1 MPNDAG
7 YLITPAERTTL
18 LEGPLGAVLMLGADK
33 TAGRLSV
40 LEHPLAPRALGCRST
55 PTATKMSTPSY

>member
-1 MPNDAG
+1 MPNDTG

-33 TAGRLSV
+33 TAGRLR
-40 LEHPLAPRALGCRST
+40 PRAPAGTQGARLAGPHPPPRR
-55 PTATKMSTPSY
+55 